1 MKNILPTIIFL
12 LVSSCLSAQETL
24 AELLKTYNSDS
35 IPYISVTELDK
46 IQKNIVLLDA
56 REKNEFLVSH
66 IDNAKFVGY
75 NRFKTKNFK
84 KLNLQKSDT
93 IVVYC
98 SLGVRSEDIAQK
110 IKKIG
115 YPNVYNLY
123 GGIFEW
129 KNNDLPVVDTNQQPT
144 ENVHAFSK
152 EWGKWLL
159 KGKKV
164 YKN

>member
-110 IKKIG
+110 IKKI
-115 YPNVYNLY
+115 V
-123 GGIFEW
+123 F
-129 KNNDLPVVDTNQQPT
+129 
-144 ENVHAFSK
+144 
-152 EWGKWLL
+152 
-159 KGKKV
+159 
-164 YKN
+164 